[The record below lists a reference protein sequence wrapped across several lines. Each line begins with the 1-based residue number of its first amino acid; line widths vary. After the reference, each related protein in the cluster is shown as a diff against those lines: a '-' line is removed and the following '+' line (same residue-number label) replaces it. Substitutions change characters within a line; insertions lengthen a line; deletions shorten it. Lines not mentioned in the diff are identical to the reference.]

1 VVGKARKP
9 PLVKTSAFTFT
20 DVSITL
26 PTLSNY
32 TSFTSPPPF
41 SSSPQLTLSF
51 HLLLLLPLWTHPQAL
66 ILMPSQTPCP
76 CTQRYSYLPVLCTII
91 LITHSH
97 TLTLTHTLTSTRAVS
112 RGRNSRELPFLLVT
126 VTRPLHPPREWLLA
140 GHGQTKESLAGGRIA
155 SNSAP
160 GVWHL
165 LEGQTV
171 SRLTVTQS
179 PTSPGRLR
187 YASRSS
193 CALSCDCHCSV
204 ACRPDEERSQDPP
217 HQHTG
222 EEDFATTTQQ

>member
-1 VVGKARKP
+1 MVGKARKP

-97 TLTLTHTLTSTRAVS
+97 TLTLTHTHTHSHVHQGRITRQKQQRAAIPPSDSDTPSPPTKRVAAS
-112 RGRNSRELPFLLVT
+112 RTWADQGKPGGRQNSKQLSSRRVA
-126 VTRPLHPPREWLLA
+126 PPR
-140 GHGQTKESLAGGRIA
+140 GTDSFSFDSDPESDI
-155 SNSAP
+155 SWEIK
-160 GVWHL
+160 VC
-165 LEGQTV
+165 Q
-171 SRLTVTQS
+171 
-179 PTSPGRLR
+179 
-187 YASRSS
+187 
-193 CALSCDCHCSV
+193 
-204 ACRPDEERSQDPP
+204 
-217 HQHTG
+217 
-222 EEDFATTTQQ
+222 